1 MLNHNYFTPSEV
13 SKVTT
18 VSTRTLRYY
27 HEIGLLVPSYVD
39 DNGYRYYHSQ
49 DIAKLQTI
57 LFLRQLNLSLE
68 DIQLYFQ
75 QSITNKNAIL
85 EDNYAQIVQRR
96 NQLNQIIDYLKHHLI
111 NHSNEEINMDQFNQF
126 DVTEQYDK
134 EAELKY
140 GDTDYYQSYKQRRNQ
155 MDDSDKQNNDKD
167 TNDQFNQFFNEMN
180 HLLENGYAADDVH
193 VYQNIEVLKGIL
205 QRQVPNAD
213 NQFLEYIA
221 LTYESDDRFAKNIN
235 KHRNNHL
242 NEYIAKA
249 IQAYIK

>member
-1 MLNHNYFTPSEV
+1 
-13 SKVTT
+13 
-18 VSTRTLRYY
+18 RTLRYY

-111 NHSNEEINMDQFNQF
+111 NHRNEEINMDQFNQF

-140 GDTDYYQSYKQRRNQ
+140 
-155 MDDSDKQNNDKD
+155 
-167 TNDQFNQFFNEMN
+167 
-180 HLLENGYAADDVH
+180 
-193 VYQNIEVLKGIL
+193 
-205 QRQVPNAD
+205 
-213 NQFLEYIA
+213 
-221 LTYESDDRFAKNIN
+221 
-235 KHRNNHL
+235 
-242 NEYIAKA
+242 
-249 IQAYIK
+249 